1 MPETISY
8 VASGDVPVSRFVKPG
23 GAQFTAALA
32 ASGDK
37 PIGVAFEGSYYAPGL
52 AGLTAAQLATCGPDG
67 KEFRVYGDGEVGLL
81 IAGANVSGEN
91 LLKPDANGFGVP
103 VDYTNTTAAQA
114 YGFRT
119 FETCVSGFPVR
130 GRVELG
136 FYRG

>member
-23 GAQFTAALA
+23 GAQFTATTA

-52 AGLTAAQLATCGPDG
+52 VGLTAAQLATCAPDG

-81 IAGANVSGEN
+81 IVGANVSGEN
-91 LLKPDANGFGVP
+91 LLKSDANGFGVP
-103 VDYTNTTAAQA
+103 VDYTNTSAAQA

-119 FETCVSGFPVR
+119 METAVSGNLVR

>member
-8 VASGDVPVSRFVKPG
+8 VASGDLPVSRFLKPG
-23 GAQFTAALA
+23 GAQFTASLA

-37 PIGVAFEGSYYAPGL
+37 PIGVAQEGSYYAPGL
-52 AGLTAAQLATCGPDG
+52 NGLTAAQLATAAPDG
-67 KEFRVYGDGEVGLL
+67 KELRVYGDGEVGLL
-81 IAGANVSGEN
+81 IVGANVSGEN

-103 VDYTNTTAAQA
+103 VDYTNTSAAQA

-119 FETCVSGFPVR
+119 FETAVSGNLVR